1 MSYFFFSLILLSGL
15 LHAIWNTLLKA
26 SGKNVTVLW
35 LSTSI
40 GCIVISPFVVSNI
53 FNQNIAVLLQWSFYS
68 AVIHCFYY
76 FSLTYSYSKYSM
88 SVIYPISRGL
98 GILVSSC
105 FGVFVFKDTLSI
117 LGIVG
122 MGAILVGIGLFSML
136 NTKSG
141 ATFVELVFG
150 CIVGLCISGYLL
162 FDFVA
167 IGYVE
172 KMSFVFCLYLIMNI
186 IILPYF
192 LLFKRKD
199 LVDAFKTK
207 KLISLIIGICALISY
222 ILILYVLEVVEIG
235 YVVSLR
241 ETSILFVALLSFF
254 VLNER
259 FSVLKWGAI
268 FCIAAGAF
276 IIKFS

>member
-1 MSYFFFSLILLSGL
+1 
-15 LHAIWNTLLKA
+15 
-26 SGKNVTVLW
+26 
-35 LSTSI
+35 
-40 GCIVISPFVVSNI
+40 
-53 FNQNIAVLLQWSFYS
+53 SFYS